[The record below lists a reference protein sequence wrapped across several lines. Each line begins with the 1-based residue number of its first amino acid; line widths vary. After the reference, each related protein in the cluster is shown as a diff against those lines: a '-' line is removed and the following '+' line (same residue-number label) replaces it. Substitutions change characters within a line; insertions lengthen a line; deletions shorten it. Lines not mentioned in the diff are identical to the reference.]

1 MEIGVLAWLL
11 FGIVSGFVARKKGRS
26 GCGWFLLGVLL
37 GPIGL
42 ILAFAASSR
51 KEPSDVAAAEPAPA
65 MRACPSC
72 GELIAQDAEKCRF
85 CGVKVAGT
93 RVTAAL
99 PDHWTCPRCNTPN
112 PNTSFLCRNCGYS
125 RE

>member
-26 GCGWFLLGVLL
+26 GCGWFLLGVVL

-51 KEPSDVAAAEPAPA
+51 KEPSEVVAPERAPA
-65 MRACPSC
+65 LKACPSC
-72 GELIAQDAEKCRF
+72 GELIAEDAEKCRF
-85 CGVKVAGT
+85 CGAKVAGS
-93 RVTAAL
+93 RVTASL
-99 PDHWTCPRCNTPN
+99 PDHWTCPRCNSPN
-112 PNTSFLCRNCGYS
+112 PNKSPVCRNCGYS